1 MNITAVKILLVSSF
15 VALAIGHCQ
24 DASAFEGNVTLTIK
38 SSTDTIVVH
47 TNTVESATT
56 KDGKIYA
63 TAIVTLVKKD
73 GTYRSK
79 VWHECGDKGGMSG
92 FIGNDGKLTGEPVIW
107 VLGGNTVGD
116 DAGLVICHTA
126 TKAGTKQ
133 SAKIRM

>member
-1 MNITAVKILLVSSF
+1 MKHTII
-15 VALAIGHCQ
+15 ALAILATACS
-24 DASAFEGNVTLTIK
+24 ASAFEGNVTLTMK
-38 SSTDTIVVH
+38 NSPNTIVVH

-63 TAIVTLVKKD
+63 TAIVTFVKKD
-73 GTYRSK
+73 RTYRAK
-79 VWHECGDKGGMSG
+79 AWHECGPEGGASG
-92 FIGNDGKLTGEPVIW
+92 FFDSNRNITGESSIW

-126 TKAGTKQ
+126 TKAGAKQ